1 MVELGD
7 QLARFFARLVKAGAS
22 LPAAAGLCLYFTTS
36 LMEIGDG
43 FARNDPLYW
52 LCFGFALIL
61 GGLGCLAV
69 ARFVYVKWGES
80 NGAPTSV

>member
-22 LPAAAGLCLYFTTS
+22 LPAAAGLCLYFTIS
-36 LMEIGDG
+36 LIEIGG
-43 FARNDPLYW
+43 ELARNDPLYW

-61 GGLGCLAV
+61 GSIGCLAI
-69 ARFVYVKWGES
+69 ARFVYDKWGARNS
-80 NGAPTSV
+80 APDHT